1 MASRSDRGQGR
12 VPRLAS
18 RGRSCQTMRFGF
30 VGCLACGEPFYAVP
44 CGAADMS
51 AHKGAEKVDDRYPA
65 TRLATSTG
73 LAASAARLDPAA
85 AAAPGDCVSASWWR
99 SPQPPS
105 PQSLSS

>member
-1 MASRSDRGQGR
+1 MTSSDHGAAEWLTGRAKPPMWFRLLGVLATAS
-12 VPRLAS
+12 LAS
-18 RGRSCQTMRFGF
+18 RGLSCQTMRFGF

-85 AAAPGDCVSASWWR
+85 AAAPGDCV
-99 SPQPPS
+99 
-105 PQSLSS
+105 